1 MVFVKLYASTFS
13 FLTWLL
19 MRLDDACKKLNVKIE
34 LTKLLVKSDKST
46 KYDISTLTACH
57 FSKFQIIADY
67 WKLRCTQRETK
78 QLISGIIFFFLGN
91 SETDF
96 WPIKGQGYKNVI
108 NCPLHAIVARRNFW
122 CNLVQVKPRNLNFFS
137 RKELT

>member
-1 MVFVKLYASTFS
+1 MTLAKNWMS
-13 FLTWLL
+13 
-19 MRLDDACKKLNVKIE
+19 KLNLPNYLSNQMKVPS
-34 LTKLLVKSDKST
+34 TTFQPWPLL
-46 KYDISTLTACH
+46 IFH
-57 FSKFQIIADY
+57 FSNFQIIADY

-96 WPIKGQGYKNVI
+96 WPIEGQGFKNVI

-122 CNLVQVKPRNLNFFS
+122 CNLVQVKPRNLNFFLERNWPRFS
-137 RKELT
+137 KRF